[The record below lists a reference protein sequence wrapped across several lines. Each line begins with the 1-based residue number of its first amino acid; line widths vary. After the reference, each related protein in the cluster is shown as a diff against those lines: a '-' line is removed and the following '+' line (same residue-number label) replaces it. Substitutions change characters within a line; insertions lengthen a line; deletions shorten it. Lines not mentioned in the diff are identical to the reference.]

1 MYIVVSDYANE
12 KVDIYK
18 SVSFDKAF
26 QSRSDAIDFAARSY
40 QSFVDNMPSDEAA
53 RYENATRINT
63 DSYVDFCE
71 CALYPYPEYAI
82 GAAVDNG
89 EDNHM
94 YYMVF
99 KVEE

>member
-1 MYIVVSDYANE
+1 MYIVVSDYTNE

-40 QSFVDNMPSDEAA
+40 QSFFDNMPSDEAA

-63 DSYVDFCE
+63 DSYADFCE
-71 CALYPYPEYAI
+71 CALCPYPEYAI

>member
-1 MYIVVSDYANE
+1 MYIVVSDYTNE

-26 QSRSDAIDFAARSY
+26 QARSDAIDFAARSY
-40 QSFVDNMPSDEAA
+40 QRFFDNMPSDEAA

-63 DSYVDFCE
+63 DSYADFCG
-71 CALYPYPEYAI
+71 CALCPYPEYAI

>member
-1 MYIVVSDYANE
+1 MYIVVSDYTNE

-26 QSRSDAIDFAARSY
+26 QARSDAIDFAARSY
-40 QSFVDNMPSDEAA
+40 QSFFDNMPSDEAA

-63 DSYVDFCE
+63 DSYADFCW
-71 CALYPYPEYAI
+71 CALCPYPEYAI

>member
-1 MYIVVSDYANE
+1 MYIVVSDYTNE

-26 QSRSDAIDFAARSY
+26 QSRSDAIDFADRSY
-40 QSFVDNMPSDEAA
+40 QSFFDNMPSDEAA
-53 RYENATRINT
+53 RYENATQINT
-63 DSYVDFCE
+63 DSYVDFCG
-71 CALYPYPEYAI
+71 CALCPYPEYAI

>member
-1 MYIVVSDYANE
+1 
-12 KVDIYK
+12 
-18 SVSFDKAF
+18 
-26 QSRSDAIDFAARSY
+26 
-40 QSFVDNMPSDEAA
+40 MPSDEAA
-53 RYENATRINT
+53 RYENATQINT
-63 DSYVDFCE
+63 DSYVDFCG
-71 CALYPYPEYAI
+71 CALCPYPEYAI

>member
-1 MYIVVSDYANE
+1 MYIVVSDYTNE

-40 QSFVDNMPSDEAA
+40 QSFYDNMPSDEAA
-53 RYENATRINT
+53 RYKNATRINT
-63 DSYVDFCE
+63 DSYADFCG
-71 CALYPYPEYAI
+71 CALCPYPEYAI

>member
-1 MYIVVSDYANE
+1 MYIVVSDYTNE

-26 QSRSDAIDFAARSY
+26 QSRSDAIDFAAV
-40 QSFVDNMPSDEAA
+40 SFQCFLNGMPEDEAA
-53 RYENATRINT
+53 WYEDAVKVDTE
-63 DSYVDFCE
+63 SYADFCGCE
-71 CALYPYPEYAI
+71 LSPYPEYVI
-82 GAAVDNG
+82 GSAVDNG

>member
-1 MYIVVSDYANE
+1 MYIVVSDYTNE

-26 QSRSDAIDFAARSY
+26 QARSDAIDFAARSY
-40 QSFVDNMPSDEAA
+40 QSFFDNMPSYA
-53 RYENATRINT
+53 
-63 DSYVDFCE
+63 DFCG
-71 CALYPYPEYAI
+71 CALCPYPEYAI

>member
-1 MYIVVSDYANE
+1 MYIVVSDYTNE

-26 QSRSDAIDFAARSY
+26 QSRSDAIDFAAV
-40 QSFVDNMPSDEAA
+40 SFQCFLNGMPEDEAA
-53 RYENATRINT
+53 RYEDAVKVDTE
-63 DSYVDFCE
+63 SYADFCGCE
-71 CALYPYPEYAI
+71 LSPYPEYVI
-82 GAAVDNG
+82 GSAVDNG
-89 EDNHM
+89 EDDHM

>member
-1 MYIVVSDYANE
+1 MYIVVSDYTNE

-26 QSRSDAIDFAARSY
+26 QSRSDAIYLAARSY
-40 QSFVDNMPSDEAA
+40 QSFFDNMPSDEAA

-63 DSYVDFCE
+63 DSYADFCG
-71 CALYPYPEYAI
+71 CALCPYPEYAI

>member
-1 MYIVVSDYANE
+1 MYIVVSDYTNE

-26 QSRSDAIDFAARSY
+26 QSRSDAIDFADRSY
-40 QSFVDNMPSDEAA
+40 QSFFDNMPSDEAA

-63 DSYVDFCE
+63 DFYADFCG
-71 CALYPYPEYAI
+71 CALCPYPEYAI

>member
-1 MYIVVSDYANE
+1 MYIVVSDYTNE

-26 QSRSDAIDFAARSY
+26 QSISDAIDFAARSY
-40 QSFVDNMPSDEAA
+40 QSFFDNMPSDEAA

-63 DSYVDFCE
+63 DSYADFCG
-71 CALYPYPEYAI
+71 CALCPYPEYAI